1 MNAIVAS
8 LKEPRRIFC
17 MDWNDMKGTS
27 GTYLTGEEKDT
38 FTDYG
43 RSRPPFTIQRLCELI
58 IDPKRHY
65 RMYIKYMNAIEKVK
79 REDTYIC

>member
-1 MNAIVAS
+1 MNASVAS
-8 LKEPRRIFC
+8 LKASRQTSC
-17 MDWNDMKGTS
+17 MDWNVMKGTI
-27 GTYLTGEEKDT
+27 DT
-38 FTDYG
+38 FGMRHMTDYE

-79 REDTYIC
+79 RFVYLLPCG